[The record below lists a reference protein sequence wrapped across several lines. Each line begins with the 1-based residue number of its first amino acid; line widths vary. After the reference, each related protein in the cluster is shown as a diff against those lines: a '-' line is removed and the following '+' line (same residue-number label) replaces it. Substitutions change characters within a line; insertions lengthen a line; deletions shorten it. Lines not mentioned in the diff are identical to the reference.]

1 MNSVNLTG
9 DRNWDTMMH
18 LFLEHPKL
26 SKYLDCV
33 DQENG
38 YIEKEKLKKLSAP
51 WSTSEKFVLD
61 FALHLYDADHHVNLH
76 QIDYLDVHNRAL
88 IFGAFGYRFQCR
100 HLSS

>member
-38 YIEKEKLKKLSAP
+38 YIEKEKLKKLSVP
-51 WSTSEKFVLD
+51 
-61 FALHLYDADHHVNLH
+61 
-76 QIDYLDVHNRAL
+76 
-88 IFGAFGYRFQCR
+88 
-100 HLSS
+100 